1 MFQVSTMNCPRQITK
16 EILMETEIAAFTAG
30 YLLLRL
36 GVVAGI
42 GYAMYAV
49 LRRRGLFTA
58 QPALAR
64 ARR

>member
-1 MFQVSTMNCPRQITK
+1 
-16 EILMETEIAAFTAG
+16 METEIAAFTAG

-49 LRRRGLFTA
+49 LRRRGLFTT